1 MHNARVIEDRP
12 EDSLDVP
19 PRESVGGYALGE
31 VLGRGGMGVVYR
43 AVGPDGRV
51 VALKTLL
58 GNTIRSGAER
68 ARFQREA
75 QIRIDHPNVIEIV
88 DAGVD
93 GELPW
98 IALELLEGDV
108 LSDVLTRGRLA
119 PAEVLTL
126 GIAAAE
132 GLAAAHRVHVIHRD
146 LKPSNLFICSDG
158 ALKIIDFGIAHLGGD
173 HTRLTAT
180 GSVLGTP
187 TYLSPE
193 QANGVSSL
201 DARTDVWSLGGVL
214 YQALAGRPAF
224 ERSTPLATILA
235 VMIEQA
241 PPLTLVAPRTPPSL
255 AAVVSRCLEKN
266 PEDRYSTAA
275 ELLAALQEIDPDEVG
290 RVGGEGE
297 EVAASAVTSPSE
309 HSPSITPG
317 EQRVVAVLFADGM
330 LNRTALA
337 VAIEQAGGTFIPVM
351 GDRAI
356 GLFGGKAWEG
366 DEVERAARAALD
378 ARAAARYMAVA
389 SGRATHSGS
398 TGIAGSALVTAERAC
413 AARVQGIAIDA
424 ASARALSSLYAIKK
438 LEGGEYEITDRV
450 SEAPPSTLPPP
461 QRLRTVGRA
470 AELAQLATACRA
482 VRDESRAV
490 TVLVT
495 GPPGIGKSHLR
506 WELEQL
512 IEDEANDHDEEPY
525 FVLSARANLG
535 RRGVGLDLWG
545 AILAGFAAWGTERH
559 GWPRLYGS
567 GDLEVRRQA
576 VRRITEAAMG
586 PGPTADETAIFFGA
600 LLGVDMP
607 PSAALEA
614 ARQDPRLMQDRLRLG
629 IMDWLAALAEGA
641 PVAVILEDI
650 HWADEGSRSLVEDIG
665 EQLADSPILFFLTA
679 RPQLIEDHPE
689 FLAGAASQKLTLGG
703 LRGPD
708 IEKLIP
714 VFLGGKSLPP
724 ETTRLLAERS
734 AGNPLFVE
742 QIALALL
749 EEGRLG
755 RPIDELPLPLTV
767 EAAVQSRLDH
777 LSTEEKALSKRA
789 ALFSRPFAADD
800 LAALGLLDTKAQL
813 VSLTR
818 RDIFASRSRPGPPR
832 RREYRFRSGIVRDV
846 AYRMMARALRDDL
859 HLRLAEHLATTD
871 EAAPEEVAQHYEYA
885 GRTNDA
891 ASWYRRAAN
900 AAADLG
906 DAPRVL
912 ASADQALALGVPSSQ
927 WFELQMARGDA
938 LEFLGRLEQQG
949 EALGRALD
957 AAVDDTERARALTNR
972 GVCLFRLGQQ
982 EEALRV
988 AAEAVAKA
996 RAADVDDV
1004 FVTARGRQAVLLAYS
1019 QDQEAAR
1026 SALAEAR
1033 GAAPEGRQDLR
1044 TSLSLWSAQVASVAG
1059 DLAERRAAYQAT
1071 VDGYTAAGDLRRV
1084 AGAEMNLADL
1094 DNRIGEYEAAE
1105 VALGAAAAK
1114 CRRIGSHL
1122 MEGYALANQGYS
1134 LIALGR
1140 QGDARAVLE
1149 AALAIGEDSGE
1160 TRLAVAAGIYL
1171 ARTQLDLPGE
1181 SEGGP
1186 ETGDAL
1192 AGARRA
1198 AAAAAEAGLE
1208 GLHAMGLTGIAEIA
1222 LAAGQVDVA
1231 LESSLAALS
1240 LRDRLGGLEEGEAE
1254 LFLARASALEA
1265 AGRNDEAREV
1275 RLRGRARILE
1285 IADGVGEE
1293 MLRRSFLTNVFANCE
1308 LVGSHGA
1315 GREEHRADDPEH

>member
-1 MHNARVIEDRP
+1 M
-12 EDSLDVP
+12 P

-31 VLGRGGMGVVYR
+31 VLGRGGMGIVYR
-43 AVGPDGRV
+43 AVGPDGSV
-51 VALKTLL
+51 VAVKTLL
-58 GNTIRSGAER
+58 GNSIRSAAER
-68 ARFQREA
+68 ARFEREA

-93 GELPW
+93 GDLPW
-98 IALELLEGDV
+98 IAFELLEGNV
-108 LSDVLTRGRLA
+108 LSEVFTRERLT

-132 GLAAAHRVHVIHRD
+132 GLAAAHRMHIIHRD
-146 LKPSNLFICSDG
+146 LKPSNLFIRSDG
-158 ALKIIDFGIAHLGGD
+158 SLKIIDFGIAHLGGE

-180 GSVLGTP
+180 GNVLGTP

-214 YQALAGRPAF
+214 YEALAGRPAF

-241 PPLTLVAPRTPPSL
+241 PSLTLVAPHTPPSL
-255 AAVVSRCLEKN
+255 AGVVSRCLEKN

-275 ELLAALQEIDPDEVG
+275 ELLAALQEIDPDEAG
-290 RVGGEGE
+290 AARE

-330 LNRTALA
+330 LDRTSLA

-389 SGRATHSGS
+389 SGRATHSGA

-438 LEGGEYEITDRV
+438 LESGEYEITDRV
-450 SEAPPSTLPPP
+450 SGGPPSTLPPP

-470 AELAQLATACRA
+470 AELAQLATACRT
-482 VRDESRAV
+482 VREESRAV

-506 WELEQL
+506 WELVRLLE
-512 IEDEANDHDEEPY
+512 EEENDHDEEPY
-525 FVLSARANLG
+525 FVLSARANPG

-545 AILAGFAAWGTERH
+545 SILAGFAVWGADRH
-559 GWPRLYGS
+559 GWPRLYGA

-576 VRRITEAAMG
+576 VHRITEAAMG

-607 PSAALEA
+607 PSAVLEA

-629 IMDWLAALAEGA
+629 IMDWLAALAEAA
-641 PVAVILEDI
+641 PVAVVLEDV

-665 EQLADSPILFFLTA
+665 EQLADSPVLFFLTA

-703 LRGPD
+703 LRGAE
-708 IEKLIP
+708 IEKLVP

-755 RPIDELPLPLTV
+755 GPVDDLPLPLTV

-777 LSTEEKALSKRA
+777 LSTQEKALCKRA
-789 ALFSRPFAADD
+789 ALFPRPFTTDD
-800 LAALGLLDTKAQL
+800 LAAIGFAEPKAHL

-832 RREYRFRSGIVRDV
+832 RREYRFRSSIVRDV

-859 HLRLAEHLATTD
+859 HLRLAEHLATMD

-885 GRTNDA
+885 GRKTDA

-912 ASADQALALGVPSSQ
+912 ASADRALALGVPRSR

-957 AAVDDTERARALTNR
+957 AAVDDGERARALTNR
-972 GVCLFRLGQQ
+972 AVCLFRLGQQ
-982 EEALRV
+982 EEALGV
-988 AAEAVAKA
+988 AREAVAKA
-996 RAADVDDV
+996 RAANLDDV
-1004 FVTARGRQAVLLAYS
+1004 FVTARGRQAVLLAYA
-1019 QDQEAAR
+1019 QDQGAAR
-1026 SALAEAR
+1026 AALAEAR

-1044 TSLSLWSAQVASVAG
+1044 TSLSLWSAQVATVAG

-1094 DNRIGEYEAAE
+1094 DNRIGEYAAAE
-1105 VALGAAAAK
+1105 VALGAAVAK
-1114 CRRIGSHL
+1114 CRRLGSHL

-1134 LIALGR
+1134 LMALGR
-1140 QGDARAVLE
+1140 QNDARPVLE

-1171 ARTQLDLPGE
+1171 ARARLGSSGE
-1181 SEGGP
+1181 SEAGP
-1186 ETGDAL
+1186 EAL
-1192 AGARRA
+1192 AEARRA
-1198 AAAAAEAGLE
+1198 AVAAASAGLE
-1208 GLHAMGLTGIAEIA
+1208 GLYAMGLTGIAEVA
-1222 LAAGQVDVA
+1222 LAGGQVDVA

-1240 LRDRLGGLEEGEAE
+1240 LRDRLGGLEEGESE

-1265 AGRNDEAREV
+1265 AGQNDEAQEV
-1275 RLRGRARILE
+1275 RLRGRARVLE
-1285 IADGVGEE
+1285 IADGVGDET
-1293 MLRRSFLTNVFANCE
+1293 LRRSFLTNVFANRE
-1308 LVGSHGA
+1308 LVRGS
-1315 GREEHRADDPEH
+1315 EE